1 MEAVWQIPI
10 PKDHVA
16 YVTLTSFA
24 LEEEQGGSC
33 INDYVSVYKDN
44 DTPEK
49 FCSSLEQVS
58 REFKHGEAAQLTI
71 RFQSNGANN
80 NGGLS
85 GAVWVRQNKG
95 MWCLLYSTP

>member
-16 YVTLTSFA
+16 YVFFTSFA
-24 LEEEQGGSC
+24 LDKKQGGRC

-49 FCSSLEQVS
+49 FCSSMERVR
-58 REFKHGEAAQLTI
+58 REYKHGETGQLTI
-71 RFQSNGANN
+71 KFQSNEASNT
-80 NGGLS
+80 GGFS
-85 GAVWVRQNKG
+85 GKVWVRQNNG